1 MELETSSAQTVS
13 DLKGTTIGVIKGN
26 PAGSDFVD
34 LLNKTYP
41 NKFQIK
47 AYENVSDIVNGNLLA
62 MFNNYCGTI
71 DLCTGVSISLNEV
84 AKYFNCPVK
93 YMAERPGD
101 IKHIIQS
108 PDEAYNILG
117 WKALVELKD
126 GMADV
131 L

>member
-47 AYENVSDIVNGNLLA
+47 AYENVSDIVNAL
-62 MFNNYCGTI
+62 NNK
-71 DLCTGVSISLNEV
+71 SISAAFMRRSSAASHGEPK
-84 AKYFNCPVK
+84 AR
-93 YMAERPGD
+93 AS
-101 IKHIIQS
+101 S
-108 PDEAYNILG
+108 P
-117 WKALVELKD
+117 W
-126 GMADV
+126 
-131 L
+131 